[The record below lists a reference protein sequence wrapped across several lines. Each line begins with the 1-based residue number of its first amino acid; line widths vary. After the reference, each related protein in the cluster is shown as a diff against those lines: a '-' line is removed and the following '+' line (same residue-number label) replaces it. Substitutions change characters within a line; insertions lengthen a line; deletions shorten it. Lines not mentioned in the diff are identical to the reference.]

1 MSKMKSILILSAAAM
16 CLSATPSFA
25 QYGSGSSYGNQT
37 PRTSA
42 PSSVRKAKK
51 TISRADKRRI
61 EAQRQKEII
70 EARLAA
76 KDKAA
81 QSYGSGT
88 KPAETSYGSDTK
100 PAGTSYGSGTKSS
113 AHVVK
118 DNTSSYGPL
127 TKPSNGSHHAS
138 PAASQG
144 GLPTNCPA
152 GTKAQSNGT
161 CLLTSGSL
169 PRS

>member
-88 KPAETSYGSDTK
+88 RQ
-100 PAGTSYGSGTKSS
+100 
-113 AHVVK
+113 
-118 DNTSSYGPL
+118 PL
-127 TKPSNGSHHAS
+127 KGVYRRIAQREPRLRATELAS
-138 PAASQG
+138 
-144 GLPTNCPA
+144 
-152 GTKAQSNGT
+152 
-161 CLLTSGSL
+161 
-169 PRS
+169 

>member
-1 MSKMKSILILSAAAM
+1 MKSILILSAAAM

-76 KDKAA
+76 KDK
-81 QSYGSGT
+81 
-88 KPAETSYGSDTK
+88 DTK

-113 AHVVK
+113 GHVVK